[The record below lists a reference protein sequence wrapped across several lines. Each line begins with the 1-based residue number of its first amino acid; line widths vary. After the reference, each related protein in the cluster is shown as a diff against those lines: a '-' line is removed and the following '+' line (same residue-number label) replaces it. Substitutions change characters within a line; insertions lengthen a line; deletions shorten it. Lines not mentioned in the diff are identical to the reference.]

1 MKKILLIISIFI
13 LCLLILTGC
22 LNMKSQ
28 PATDKSSND
37 LPELNGDYAYL
48 RVEVISKDPETKMIQ
63 VKIVDFG
70 SVSGVNIG
78 DVPVGSEGKLD
89 CLGLFTIGGIK
100 EGAEWIISYKD
111 EKQSNLPL
119 YIYSIENIDYFNER
133 LLKK

>member
-1 MKKILLIISIFI
+1 
-13 LCLLILTGC
+13 
-22 LNMKSQ
+22 MKSQ
-28 PATDKSSND
+28 PGTDKNSTNLS
-37 LPELNGDYAYL
+37 ELNGDYAYL
-48 RVEVISKDPETKMIQ
+48 RVEVISKDYETKMMQ
-63 VKIVDFG
+63 VKIVDFD

-89 CLGLFTIGGIK
+89 CSGLLTIGGIK
-100 EGAEWIISYKD
+100 EGAEWIVSYKD